1 MKGHVEKVRGRRER
15 EWDGR
20 KKKEKEKRKKKV
32 GAVRMLR
39 MMFPFYEIFTSTTT
53 TLI

>member
-20 KKKEKEKRKKKV
+20 KKKEKKKKGWCGSHV
-32 GAVRMLR
+32 TDDVSFL
-39 MMFPFYEIFTSTTT
+39 
-53 TLI
+53 